1 VETAFRDMRI
11 NRIFEGSTEVMHLLI
26 AREAV
31 DQHLQVAGDI
41 LEPETELKDKAKAAV
56 GAGAFYAKWFPSLM
70 HGEGSRPGTSS
81 EFGPLST
88 HLRYVERAA
97 RKQARATFYAMNRYQ
112 AKMERK
118 QAFLG
123 RIVDIGSEL
132 YAIAAACVYA
142 KTIEQEHPERAEQA
156 RELADLFCRQARR
169 RADILFE
176 ELWHND
182 DDLNTKRAFG
192 VLDGRYTWVEEGI
205 IDPSGDGP
213 MIPAEAKA
221 EQKRNEEVAS
231 AGSGN
236 GNGNGKTRPANPK
249 GDPDKDIRATA

>member
-1 VETAFRDMRI
+1 
-11 NRIFEGSTEVMHLLI
+11 
-26 AREAV
+26 
-31 DQHLQVAGDI
+31 VAGDI
-41 LEPETELKDKAKAAV
+41 IDPDAALSAKAKAAAR
-56 GAGAFYAKWFPSLM
+56 AGGFYAKWLPTLVTGKGQQPSAF
-70 HGEGSRPGTSS
+70 S
-81 EFGPLST
+81 EFGPLAR
-88 HLRYVERAA
+88 HLRQVERSSRKLA
-97 RKQARATFYAMNRYQ
+97 RETFYAMARWQ
-112 AKMERK
+112 GKMERK

-169 RADILFE
+169 RADVLFE

-192 VLDGRYTWVEEGI
+192 VLDGRYSWVEEGI
-205 IDPSGDGP
+205 VDPSGDGP
-213 MIPAEAKA
+213 MIPEEIKS
-221 EQKRNEEVAS
+221 EQRNAEVAA

-236 GNGNGKTRPANPK
+236 GNGNGKRRPANPK
-249 GDPDKDIRATA
+249 GEPDKDIRATA